1 MSEETT
7 NETEVEESTEATLVD
22 STPEQAEQPETKAEG
37 EGTKTLLSDD
47 GGDGASAEEAVPEK
61 YDFKAPEDFEVTEE
75 VQRELDV
82 FSEAAKTAGL
92 KQDQYQQLVDWQI
105 KQGRESAIH
114 SETAYQERIDEW
126 GQSAKADEE
135 FGGANLKDNLL
146 TANQAIEKFSTPELK
161 AILGKPSASNPNGL
175 GIGNHPE
182 VVRLF
187 YRIGKAIGDSD
198 LITGSASQAESDQLE
213 RMYPSMF
220 NENQRG

>member
-7 NETEVEESTEATLVD
+7 NETEIEESTESTLID

-47 GGDGASAEEAVPEK
+47 EGDGASAEAVPEK

-75 VQRELDV
+75 VQKELDV
-82 FSEAAKTAGL
+82 FSDAAKNAGL
-92 KQDQYQQLVDWQI
+92 KQEQYQQLVDWQI
-105 KQGRESAIH
+105 KQGREA
-114 SETAYQERIDEW
+114 AVNADNAFQERIEGW
-126 GQSAKADEE
+126 GQSAKADNE

-146 TANQAIEKFSTPELK
+146 VANQAIEKFSTPELK
-161 AILGKPSASNPNGL
+161 AILGKPSASNPDGL

-187 YRIGKAIGDSD
+187 YRIGKAIGDSN
-198 LITGSASQAESDQLE
+198 LITGEASIGEGDQLE

-220 NENQRG
+220 NENK

>member
-1 MSEETT
+1 MNEETT

-47 GGDGASAEEAVPEK
+47 EGDGASADVPEK

-82 FSEAAKTAGL
+82 FSDAAKTAGL
-92 KQDQYQQLVDWQI
+92 KQEQYQQLVEWQI
-105 KQGRESAIH
+105 KQGRDAAVNAEG
-114 SETAYQERIDEW
+114 AYQERIEGW

-198 LITGSASQAESDQLE
+198 LITGEASIGEGDQLE

-220 NENQRG
+220 NETK

>member
-1 MSEETT
+1 MNEETT

-37 EGTKTLLSDD
+37 EGTKPLLSDD
-47 GGDGASAEEAVPEK
+47 EGDGASAEAVPEK

-82 FSEAAKTAGL
+82 FSDAAKTAGL
-92 KQDQYQQLVDWQI
+92 KQEQYQQLVEWQI
-105 KQGRESAIH
+105 KQGRDAAVNAEG
-114 SETAYQERIDEW
+114 AYQERIEGW

-146 TANQAIEKFSTPELK
+146 VANQAIEKFSTPELK

-198 LITGSASQAESDQLE
+198 LITGEASIGEGDQLE

-220 NENQRG
+220 NETK

>member
-1 MSEETT
+1 MNEETT

-37 EGTKTLLSDD
+37 EGTKPLLSDD
-47 GGDGASAEEAVPEK
+47 EGDGASAEAVPEK

-82 FSEAAKTAGL
+82 FSDAAKTAGL
-92 KQDQYQQLVDWQI
+92 KQEQYQQLVEWQI
-105 KQGRESAIH
+105 KQGRDAAVNAEG
-114 SETAYQERIDEW
+114 AYQERIEGW
-126 GQSAKADEE
+126 GQSAKADNE

-146 TANQAIEKFSTPELK
+146 VANQAIEKFSTPELK
-161 AILGKPSASNPNGL
+161 AILGKPSASNPDGL

-187 YRIGKAIGDSD
+187 YRIGKAIGDSN
-198 LITGSASQAESDQLE
+198 LITGEASIGEGDQLE

-220 NENQRG
+220 NETK